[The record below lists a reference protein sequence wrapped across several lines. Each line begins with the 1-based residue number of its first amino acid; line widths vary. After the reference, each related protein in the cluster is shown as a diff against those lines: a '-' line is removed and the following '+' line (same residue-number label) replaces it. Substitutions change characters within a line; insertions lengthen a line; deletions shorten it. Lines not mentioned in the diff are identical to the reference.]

1 MLIKEILDH
10 EAEMIAIRRD
20 FHQHPEL
27 GFEEYRTSQRIA
39 ELLTAWGYEVHRGL
53 GGTGVVGTLKN
64 GSGGKRLGLRAD
76 MDALPM
82 QELTDLPWRSTVP
95 GKMHACGH
103 DGHCAILLAAAR
115 YLAEKRPFSG
125 TLHLIFQ
132 PSEESVGGAR
142 RMMEDGLFTLFPCDA
157 IFGLHNM
164 PLLPAG
170 AFVTKSGALMASS
183 DSMTITLQGKGG
195 HGSTPENC
203 IDPIV
208 AGAAMIMALQTIV
221 SRNVDPQDA
230 AVVTVGS
237 LQSGATHNIIPDH
250 AVLKLNMRT
259 FSETVRQAVKA
270 RIETLVR
277 AQAESFGV
285 TATLQPDFGYPVTV
299 NHAAETAFALQ
310 VARDTFGA
318 ERVADPQQVKSV
330 MGSEDFAFMLQ
341 ACPGC
346 YIWLGTGTGENDYAV
361 HHPLY
366 QFNDAC
372 ISTGA
377 TYWVRLTE
385 AFLRQS
391 S

>member
-1 MLIKEILDH
+1 MLIKEILAC

-27 GFEEYRTSQRIA
+27 GFEEFRTSQRIA
-39 ELLTAWGYEVHRGL
+39 ELLTDWGYEVHRGL
-53 GGTGVVGTLKN
+53 GGTGVVGSLKVGN
-64 GSGGKRLGLRAD
+64 GNKRLGLRAD

-82 QELTDLPWRSTVP
+82 QELTDVPWRSVVP

-125 TLHLIFQ
+125 TLQVIFQ

-142 RMMEDGLFTLFPCDA
+142 RMMDDGLFSLFPCDA

-170 AFVTKSGALMASS
+170 QFVTKPGALMASS
-183 DSMTITLQGKGG
+183 DSMTVTLQGKGG
-195 HGSTPENC
+195 HGATPENC
-203 IDPIV
+203 IDPTV
-208 AGAAMIMALQTIV
+208 AGAAIIMALQTIV

-230 AVVTVGS
+230 VVVTVGS
-237 LQSGATHNIIPDH
+237 LQSGVTHNIIPDS

-259 FSETVRQAVKA
+259 ISANVREAVKA
-270 RIETLVR
+270 RIHALIH
-277 AQAESFGV
+277 AQAESFGIQ
-285 TATLQPDFGYPVTV
+285 ASIEADFGYPVTV
-299 NHAAETAFALQ
+299 NHATETAFALQ

-318 ERVADPQQVKSV
+318 DRVADEQQVKSL
-330 MGSEDFAFMLQ
+330 MASEDFAFMLEEV
-341 ACPGC
+341 PGC
-346 YIWLGTGTGENDYAV
+346 YLWMGTGTGDSDYAV

-385 AFLRQS
+385 AFLRPQ
-391 S
+391 

>member
-1 MLIKEILDH
+1 MLITEILEY

-27 GFEEYRTSQRIA
+27 GFEEFRTSQRIA
-39 ELLTAWGYEVHRGL
+39 ELLTEWGYEVHRGL
-53 GGTGVVGTLKN
+53 GGTGVVGTLKVGN
-64 GSGGKRLGLRAD
+64 GEKRLALRAD

-82 QELTDLPWRSTVP
+82 QELTEVPWRSTVA

-103 DGHCAILLAAAR
+103 DGHCAILLSAAR

-170 AFVTKSGALMASS
+170 TFVTKPGALMASS
-183 DSMTITLQGKGG
+183 DSMTITLQGRGG

-203 IDPIV
+203 RDPIV
-208 AGAAMIMALQTIV
+208 AGASIIMALQTIV
-221 SRNVDPQDA
+221 SRNVDPQEA

-237 LQSGATHNIIPDH
+237 LQSGATHNIIPDK
-250 AVLKLNMRT
+250 AELKLNMRT
-259 FSETVRQAVKA
+259 FSQQVRESVKA
-270 RIETLVR
+270 RIQTLVQ
-277 AQAESFGV
+277 AQAESFGL
-285 TATLQPDFGYPVTV
+285 TARIEPDFGYPVTI
-299 NHAAETAFALQ
+299 NHVKETEFALQ
-310 VARDTFGA
+310 VARDAFGA
-318 ERVADPQQVKSV
+318 DSVADPQQVKSV
-330 MGSEDFAFMLQ
+330 MGSEDFAFMLE
-341 ACPGC
+341 ARPGC
-346 YIWLGTGTGENDYAV
+346 YLWLGTGTGENDYAV

-385 AFLRQS
+385 AFLPRR
-391 S
+391 

>member
-1 MLIKEILDH
+1 MLVNEILEY

-27 GFEEYRTSQRIA
+27 GFEEFRTSQRIA
-39 ELLTAWGYEVHRGL
+39 ELLTEWGYEVHRGL
-53 GGTGVVGTLKN
+53 GGTGVVGTLKVGN
-64 GSGGKRLGLRAD
+64 GEKHLGLRAD

-82 QELTDLPWRSTVP
+82 QELTDVPWRSTVP

-103 DGHCAILLAAAR
+103 DGHCAILLSAAR

-142 RMMEDGLFTLFPCDA
+142 RMIEDGLFTLFPCDA
-157 IFGLHNM
+157 IFGLHNV
-164 PLLPAG
+164 PLIPAG
-170 AFVTKSGALMASS
+170 TFATKPGALMASS

-203 IDPIV
+203 RDPIV
-208 AGAAMIMALQTIV
+208 AGAAIVMALQTII
-221 SRNVDPQDA
+221 SRNVDPQEA

-237 LQSGATHNIIPDH
+237 LQSGATHNIIPDK
-250 AVLKLNMRT
+250 AELKLNMRT
-259 FSETVRQAVKA
+259 FSQQVRESVKA
-270 RIETLVR
+270 RIQTLVQ
-277 AQAESFGV
+277 AQAESFGI
-285 TATLQPDFGYPVTV
+285 AAHIEPDFGYPVTV
-299 NHAAETAFALQ
+299 NHVKETEFALQ
-310 VARDTFGA
+310 VARDAFGA
-318 ERVADPQQVKSV
+318 DRVADPQQVKSV
-330 MGSEDFAFMLQ
+330 MGSEDFAFMLE
-341 ACPGC
+341 ARPGC
-346 YIWLGTGTGENDYAV
+346 YLWLGTGTGENDYAV

-385 AFLRQS
+385 AFLPRQ
-391 S
+391 